1 MSYRAEILP
10 RLARYLAHAC
20 LLSLAAC
27 QDRPA
32 DYYSGY
38 VEADYVRLASPLA
51 GTLAHSYVARGAQV
65 AAGAPAFVLEQDSE
79 RAARLEAEARL
90 GRAQAALADL
100 EKGKR
105 APELAV
111 VQAQLA
117 QAQAAL
123 ALSRAALAREVR
135 LQQSGFVS
143 PARLDEMRAA
153 ARRDDE
159 RVRELRAQLTVA
171 RLGARRDAL
180 QAAREDVRA
189 AQAQLDQANWKL
201 AQKTVKV
208 PVGASVADVLYR
220 EGELVPAGAPVV
232 SLLAPGYLRARFF
245 VPERQLGAIKLGE
258 EMRLQCDG
266 CPGPVAARVSYIA
279 REAEYT
285 APLIYSQ
292 ESRASLVFLIEATPY
307 GPGADALH
315 PGQPL
320 EVRPVLERR

>member
-1 MSYRAEILP
+1 MC
-10 RLARYLAHAC
+10 YLAHVC
-20 LLSLAAC
+20 LLALAGC

-32 DYYSGY
+32 DYYPGY

-51 GTLAHSYVARGAQV
+51 GTLAHSYVARGV
-65 AAGAPAFVLEQDSE
+65 RVEAGASAFVLEQDNE

-90 GRAQAALADL
+90 ARAQAALADL

-105 APELAV
+105 PPELAV

-123 ALSRAALAREVR
+123 ALSRAALERDVR
-135 LQQSGFVS
+135 LQKSGFVS
-143 PARLDEMRAA
+143 PARLDELRAA

-159 RVRELRAQLTVA
+159 RVRELQAQLTVA
-171 RLGARRDAL
+171 RLGARLDAV
-180 QAAREDVRA
+180 QAARADVGA

-201 AQKTVKV
+201 AQKTVKI
-208 PVGASVADVLYR
+208 PLGATVADVLYR

-245 VPERQLGAIKLGE
+245 VPERRLGAIKLGQ

-266 CPGPVAARVSYIA
+266 CAGPVAARVSYIA

-292 ESRASLVFLIEATPY
+292 ESRANLVFLIEATPY

-320 EVRPVLERR
+320 EVRPAQERQ